1 MKIIRDEQGKI
12 IQIVKEESDGDFNV
26 VDVFKAEIDKEIAR
40 EKEITERE
48 REITARQKNRC
59 DFWKDSMDIANSI
72 ATTIIN
78 KFENGGENFSIQE
91 PPPMPPY
98 DDQEVNQ

>member
-1 MKIIRDEQGKI
+1 MKIIRDDKGRI
-12 IQIVKEESDGDFNV
+12 IQVSKEESDGDVNV
-26 VDVFKAEIDKEIAR
+26 VDVFKAEVEADANKEIAK
-40 EKEITERE
+40 EK
-48 REITARQKNRC
+48 EITARQKNRC

-78 KFENGGENFSIQE
+78 KFENSGENFSIQE

-98 DDQEVNQ
+98 DDQEITQ